1 MMVKVS
7 GCIFLLKMMN
17 YWKNKIVFRIKSV
30 LISKKEFN
38 SKIVC
43 NKIFLYIQ
51 INCYGDRVKDFHVKG
66 ILQVDFNNTCLAVIS
81 LVSAL
86 KKDEVYYL
94 QVFLKIVNALKKK
107 KM

>member
-1 MMVKVS
+1 M
-7 GCIFLLKMMN
+7 
-17 YWKNKIVFRIKSV
+17 

-38 SKIVC
+38 SKIVY

-51 INCYGDRVKDFHVKG
+51 IICYGDRVKDFHVKG

-94 QVFLKIVNALKKK
+94 QELLKIVNALKKK